1 MRFAEIHNKKL
12 DEAFPLLVP
21 AIGFLFKAGMAA
33 WTIYEVY
40 KLYKEVTSLFRAY
53 KSGYIEL
60 DEVASKFGKA
70 AAIAMA
76 EFVAVILGVK
86 LIKEGGKLIIKGVQ
100 KTNVDLSFNQFKRAW
115 LEYKQKTA
123 QAA

>member
-1 MRFAEIHNKKL
+1 MRFVEIHNEQL
-12 DEAFPLLVP
+12 DEAFPLLIP
-21 AIGFLFKAGMAA
+21 AIGFLFKAGFSA
-33 WTIYEVY
+33 WTAYEVY
-40 KLYKEVTSLFRAY
+40 KLYKEVKSLFRAY

-60 DEVASKFGKA
+60 DEVAAKFGKA

-100 KTNVDLSFNQFKRAW
+100 KTNIDLSFSQFKTAW
-115 LEYKQKTA
+115 NQYKAKSA
-123 QAA
+123 